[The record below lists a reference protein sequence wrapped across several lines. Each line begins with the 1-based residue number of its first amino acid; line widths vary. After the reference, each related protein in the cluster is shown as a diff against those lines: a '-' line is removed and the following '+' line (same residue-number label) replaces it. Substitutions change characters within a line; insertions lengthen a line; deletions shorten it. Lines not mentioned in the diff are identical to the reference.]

1 MSLLINFM
9 IYLWVYKF
17 IINFYIQDVLTE
29 HLLCAKFCSN
39 EYNGKSL
46 ALRKFTI
53 YQKVMKIKKR
63 SEVNFW
69 PQKKPCAD
77 KGTRTPTPL
86 GIRS

>member
-1 MSLLINFM
+1 MSLLINFI

-53 YQKVMKIKKR
+53 HQKIISIVKKAKT
-63 SEVNFW
+63 V
-69 PQKKPCAD
+69 
-77 KGTRTPTPL
+77 
-86 GIRS
+86 